1 MNTQFLFKNSYNV
14 YLAIVA
20 PNVLM
25 CIISR
30 LFNAMLNENIYYE
43 ILVRHKRPGCKH
55 EGLE

>member
-25 CIISR
+25 SIISR
-30 LFNAMLNENIYYE
+30 LYNAMLNENI
-43 ILVRHKRPGCKH
+43 
-55 EGLE
+55 